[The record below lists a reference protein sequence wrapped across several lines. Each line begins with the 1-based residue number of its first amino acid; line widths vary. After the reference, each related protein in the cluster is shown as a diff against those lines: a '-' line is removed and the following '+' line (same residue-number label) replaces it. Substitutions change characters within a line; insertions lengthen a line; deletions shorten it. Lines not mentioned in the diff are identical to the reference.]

1 MMSGGCGRYP
11 KSYVDPP
18 VVSVGFRRFIT
29 LLFLGSIYKLKDI
42 PEAWTGVAQVTVSTF
57 YVSAGRY
64 TQACF
69 SVHVDLK

>member
-1 MMSGGCGRYP
+1 MTPGGFGRYP
-11 KSYVDPP
+11 KSHVDPP
-18 VVSVGFRRFIT
+18 VVSLGFRRFVT
-29 LLFLGSIYKLKDI
+29 LLFSGSIYKLKDI
-42 PEAWTGVAQVTVSTF
+42 PKAWTGVAQVTVSTF